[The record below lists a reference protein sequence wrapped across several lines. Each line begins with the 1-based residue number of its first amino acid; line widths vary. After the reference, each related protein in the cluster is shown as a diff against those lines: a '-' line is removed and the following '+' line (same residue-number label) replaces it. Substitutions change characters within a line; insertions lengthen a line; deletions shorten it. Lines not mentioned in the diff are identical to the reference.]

1 MHHSKEDVTISFV
14 VDDSFTGI
22 MQGAANDEAE
32 GCTLSGQCVLQ
43 VQRPIKVRRLIVYFE
58 GRCKVHLKK
67 SSSYGMVSAAESS
80 ETRSI
85 FSRQQHFLGQDGDV
99 HVLQPG
105 DHSYRFSL
113 DLPSHLPASFQG
125 KRGYI
130 RYRLTCAIYRPMF
143 STDLRSSMDI
153 TIKRCL
159 MSDLTPIADRVE
171 TVHGKKH
178 TNKIRYSAT
187 APTMAY
193 REGGL
198 IRLNLAM
205 QLQQPDHY
213 SMKSVTCALRER
225 VQYRTTDAHSHT
237 VSMRSDD
244 VFPLGYST
252 FCPDQAPD
260 YDPTKHQ
267 DYNALFRLIPR
278 VNADTN
284 SRLVKVSH
292 SLVVNILLERLHGA
306 GGGDDDHDSDDDGN
320 VTDDTDHHQSM
331 DEDDGYTSWASDQT
345 DDKTR
350 FSQRLLQQQ
359 QQQHH
364 NDEASGSAS
373 GTRSCPS
380 SPTQAHP
387 PAPMTPPHSR
397 ASSPS
402 LSRSS
407 SSSSIASIF
416 SMKNKSHDDLHK
428 SESKSNH
435 GKHRNRGKN
444 NVIICTVEV
453 PLVVTSRQNTWEGQ
467 MPKPP
472 SYLQTASEAPPGYHQ
487 SMESLPVV
495 PTYNSPVVNCPQQ
508 QEQGSS

>member
-1 MHHSKEDVTISFV
+1 M
-14 VDDSFTGI
+14 
-22 MQGAANDEAE
+22 
-32 GCTLSGQCVLQ
+32 
-43 VQRPIKVRRLIVYFE
+43 
-58 GRCKVHLKK
+58 
-67 SSSYGMVSAAESS
+67 
-80 ETRSI
+80 
-85 FSRQQHFLGQDGDV
+85 
-99 HVLQPG
+99 
-105 DHSYRFSL
+105 
-113 DLPSHLPASFQG
+113 
-125 KRGYI
+125 
-130 RYRLTCAIYRPMF
+130 
-143 STDLRSSMDI
+143 
-153 TIKRCL
+153 
-159 MSDLTPIADRVE
+159 ADRVE

-213 SMKSVTCALRER
+213 TMKSVTCALRER
-225 VQYRTTDAHSHT
+225 IQYRTTDSQSHT
-237 VSMRSDD
+237 VAMRSDD

-260 YDPTKHQ
+260 YDPAKHQ

-292 SLVVNILLERLHGA
+292 SLVVNILLERIHGA
-306 GGGDDDHDSDDDGN
+306 GGGDDDQDSDDGGN

-359 QQQHH
+359 QQQQQQH
-364 NDEASGSAS
+364 EEPSGSAS
-373 GTRSCPS
+373 ETRSCPS
-380 SPTQAHP
+380 SPTHAHP

-428 SESKSNH
+428 LENKAAQ
-435 GKHRNRGKN
+435 GKHKHRSN
-444 NVIICTVEV
+444 NSVIICTVEV
-453 PLVVTSRQNTWEGQ
+453 PLVVTSREHTWEGQ

-487 SMESLPVV
+487 SLESLPVV
-495 PTYNSPVVNCPQQ
+495 PTYNHPVVGQH
-508 QEQGSS
+508 EHGQGSS